1 MKALVYTGIQEM
13 TWRDEPEPIA
23 NNGEV
28 EVTVDAVG
36 ICGSDMHA
44 YHGHDERRPAPL
56 ILGHEASGRA
66 TSGRYKGKRVVF
78 NPLVT
83 CGFCDDCL
91 GGRSNLCS
99 NREIISMAPRQGAF
113 AEKVV
118 IPESNIVE
126 IPEGMDPVKA
136 ALTEPVATALHAIGV
151 AERALWRPLGEC
163 KGLVLGGGAIG
174 LSAALI
180 LRSRGC
186 RNVTVSDT
194 NALRRNTAQEDQGF
208 DAIDPLAAPPAES
221 HYDLVID
228 AVGGKAT
235 RMSASHAVKPGGVI
249 THIGLQDSN
258 DGLDIRKLTLQEI
271 MFIGTYTY
279 TMVDF
284 RATVAALHSGALG
297 ALDWIEK
304 RSLADG
310 DQAFKDL
317 HNDKVSAAKIILT
330 T

>member
-1 MKALVYTGIQEM
+1 MKALVYTGVQEL
-13 TWRDEPEPIA
+13 TWRDEPEPIV
-23 NNGEV
+23 NSGEV
-28 EVTVDAVG
+28 EVIVDAVG

-44 YHGHDERRPAPL
+44 YHGHDDRRPAPL

-66 TSGRYKGKRVVF
+66 VSGRYKGKRVVF

-83 CGFCDDCL
+83 CGTCDDCL
-91 GGRSNLCS
+91 GGRSNLCGK
-99 NREIISMAPRQGAF
+99 REIISMAPRQGAF

-163 KGLVLGGGAIG
+163 TGLVLGGGAIG

-186 RNVTVSDT
+186 RSVSVADT
-194 NALRRNTAQEDQGF
+194 NALRRKTAQVDQGF
-208 DAIDPLAAPPAES
+208 TAIDPMSTSPQES
-221 HYDLVID
+221 SFDLVID
-228 AVGGKAT
+228 AVGGRQT
-235 RMSASHAVKPGGVI
+235 RKSASHAVKPGGVI

-284 RATVAALHSGALG
+284 RATVEALHSGALG
-297 ALDWIEK
+297 SLDWIEQ
-304 RSLADG
+304 RNLADG
-310 DQAFKDL
+310 DQAFQDL
-317 HNDKVSAAKIILT
+317 HNGKVSAAKIILT

>member
-1 MKALVYTGIQEM
+1 MKALVYTGVGEM
-13 TWRDEPEPIA
+13 TWRNEPEPIVD
-23 NNGEV
+23 NGEV
-28 EVTVDAVG
+28 EVVVDAVG

-56 ILGHEASGRA
+56 ILGHEACGRP
-66 TSGRYKGKRVVF
+66 TSGRYKGRRVVF

-83 CGFCDDCL
+83 CGVCDDCL
-91 GGRSNLCS
+91 GGRSNLCGK
-99 NREIISMAPRQGAF
+99 REIISMAPRQGAF

-136 ALTEPVATALHAIGV
+136 ALTEPVATALHAISI
-151 AERALWRPLGEC
+151 AERTLWRPLGEC
-163 KGLVLGGGAIG
+163 TGLVLGGGAIG

-186 RNVTVSDT
+186 RNVKVADT
-194 NALRRNTAQEDQGF
+194 NALRRNTAQVGQGF
-208 DAIDPLAAPPAES
+208 SAIDPISAPPVES
-221 HYDLVID
+221 SFDIVID

-235 RMSASHAVKPGGVI
+235 RMAASHAVKPGGVI

-284 RATVAALHSGALG
+284 RATVEALHSGALG
-297 ALDWIEK
+297 TLDWIEQ
-304 RSLADG
+304 RNLADG

-317 HNDKVSAAKIILT
+317 HNGNVSAAKVILT
-330 T
+330 N

>member
-1 MKALVYTGIQEM
+1 MKALVYTGVQEM
-13 TWRDEPEPIA
+13 TWRDEPEPIVH
-23 NNGEV
+23 NGDV
-28 EVTVDAVG
+28 EVMVDAVG

-83 CGFCDDCL
+83 CGTCDDCL
-91 GGRSNLCS
+91 GGRSNLCGK
-99 NREIISMAPRQGAF
+99 REIISMAPRQGAF

-136 ALTEPVATALHAIGV
+136 ALAESVATALHAIGV

-163 KGLVLGGGAIG
+163 NGLVLGGGAIG

-180 LRSRGC
+180 LRNRGC

-194 NALRRNTAQEDQGF
+194 NDLRRNTAVDHGF
-208 DAIDPLAAPPAES
+208 SAIDPISAPPAES
-221 HYDLVID
+221 HFDLVID
-228 AVGGKAT
+228 AVGGRPT

-297 ALDWIEK
+297 TLDWIEQ
-304 RSLADG
+304 RALADG
-310 DQAFKDL
+310 GQAFQDL
-317 HNDKVSAAKIILT
+317 HDGKVSAAKIILT